1 MNSRKITW
9 NLLLC
14 LLAPIILQIGALP
27 KVYRAIVYQDYSY
40 YDFQIKSL
48 NEYLFTVYRSYF
60 LFYLIALVF
69 LLIPFQL
76 IKDYL
81 SKAGKNPTLFKRFF
95 ILLTLFVSYVL
106 ILGLFFMNLFT
117 ISPWYYNLIYP
128 GLAITFSAVFTIL
141 THLFIDR
148 YEM

>member
-1 MNSRKITW
+1 MNSRKIIW

-14 LLAPIILQIGALP
+14 LLAPITLQIGSLP
-27 KVYRAIVYQDYSY
+27 KVYRAIVFQDYRY

-48 NEYLFTVYRSYF
+48 NEFLFAVYGSYF
-60 LFYLIALVF
+60 FFYFIALVF

-81 SKAGKNPTLFKRFF
+81 SKAGKNPTLFKRFL

-141 THLFIDR
+141 AHLFIDR